1 MTWPEN
7 EHCCCFCF
15 KSTGSIHLKDGLIDW
30 LIDWL
35 KLCFIETIDYLKYF
49 KLDLLIIYELEVSI
63 LINLMNV
70 IIKNFKVVRFLDLSL
85 IIKKKNFN
93 WNSKFI
99 IQLLNWSL
107 PSNSNN
113 LSLISYLI
121 KNSFY
126 SYNFYFL
133 IKQNSFKQSENNKT
147 RR

>member
-85 IIKKKNFN
+85 IIKKKTL
-93 WNSKFI
+93 I
-99 IQLLNWSL
+99 ET
-107 PSNSNN
+107 PN
-113 LSLISYLI
+113 L
-121 KNSFY
+121 
-126 SYNFYFL
+126 
-133 IKQNSFKQSENNKT
+133 
-147 RR
+147 